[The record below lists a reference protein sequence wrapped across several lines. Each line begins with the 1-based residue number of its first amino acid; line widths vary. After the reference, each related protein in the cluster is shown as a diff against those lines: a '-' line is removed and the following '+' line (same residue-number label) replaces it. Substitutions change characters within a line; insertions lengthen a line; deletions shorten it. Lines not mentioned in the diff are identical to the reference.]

1 MAACFSWY
9 YRTIVHMQQPLRSI
23 MKLGKEEYTLEV
35 LPATV
40 STLSE
45 EGVIIEAP
53 VAVKLEQAAEL
64 PVKVLAD

>member
-1 MAACFSWY
+1 
-9 YRTIVHMQQPLRSI
+9 

-45 EGVIIEAP
+45 EGVTIETP
-53 VAVKLEQAAEL
+53 VAVKAEKAVEVS
-64 PVKVLAD
+64 VKVLAD